1 MRASNSDIET
11 SAHSIA
17 VTVDPSEPINVIHDH
32 QAQTISVIAPTTLSA
47 GHVRL
52 RLRFR
57 GKINDEPRGFYRVPP
72 VPTTDGVTS
81 EDTQNGPSRILSTR
95 FDPRDARM
103 VFPCF
108 DEPHMKSTFDVEI
121 EVPDGLTV
129 SGNTPIKDTHDIE
142 RSGEQRKI
150 ISLERSALISTN
162 VGCDILVGER
172 ALLIFSSYSAGA

>member
-1 MRASNSDIET
+1 
-11 SAHSIA
+11 
-17 VTVDPSEPINVIHDH
+17 
-32 QAQTISVIAPTTLSA
+32 
-47 GHVRL
+47 
-52 RLRFR
+52 
-57 GKINDEPRGFYRVPP
+57 
-72 VPTTDGVTS
+72 
-81 EDTQNGPSRILSTR
+81 
-95 FDPRDARM
+95 M